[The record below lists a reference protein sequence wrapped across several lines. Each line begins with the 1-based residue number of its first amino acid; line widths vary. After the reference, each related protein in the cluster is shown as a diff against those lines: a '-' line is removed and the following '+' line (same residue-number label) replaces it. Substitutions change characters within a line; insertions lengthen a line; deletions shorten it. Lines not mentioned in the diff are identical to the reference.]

1 MKVVAILN
9 QKGGAGKTTISTN
22 LACALQRKGKR
33 VILIDSDPQESSMDW
48 YAADENNPIETYCV
62 SKPILEKSVNK
73 LKADFVIID
82 GAPHVDDLAISA
94 IKAADLVLIPVQPS
108 QYDLWASEK
117 TINHVKNW
125 IELTDGKLKAAFV
138 ISRAIVG
145 TKVSRKVGKI
155 LADHELPVLEGRTY
169 QRVIYSD
176 TVPEGKSIF
185 DYKNNYEASKEIN
198 KIADEVID
206 ICT

>member
-33 VILIDSDPQESSMDW
+33 VILIDSDPQESTMDW
-48 YAADENNPIETYCV
+48 YAADENNSIETYCV
-62 SKPILEKSVNK
+62 SKPILEKSINK
-73 LKADFVIID
+73 IKADFVIID

-117 TINHVKNW
+117 IINHVKNR
-125 IELTDGKLKAAFV
+125 IQLTDGKLKAAFV

-145 TKVSRKVGKI
+145 TKVSRKVEKI
-155 LADHELPVLEGRTY
+155 LAGHELPVLEGRTY

-176 TVPEGKSIF
+176 SVPEGKSIF
-185 DYKNNYEASKEIN
+185 DYKNNYEAAKEIN
-198 KIADEVID
+198 MIADEVID